1 MNTPASATEVPLY
14 SDAKKNQPQI
24 NATFAARPDALR
36 VARSACSL
44 YHSQMN
50 RRDFLA
56 TVPLALAASTLPVSE
71 IFPAPSAAK
80 PDAAAKSSLPSASQQ
95 KAHDAAAAVPH
106 DLDFA
111 TALQAADAIRTKKI
125 SSVELTERMFARIDH
140 YNPQLN
146 VFAYQ
151 LREDALAQ
159 AKRADAALAQGKAS
173 GVFHGVP
180 ITVKESFAVAGH
192 PCTWG
197 LPPLRDSKAPQN
209 SEVVNHLLSG
219 AGAVLLG
226 ATNVPVALA
235 DWQSYNPI
243 YGQTNNPWDVKRSPG
258 GSSGGSAAGL
268 AAGLGYLSVGSDI
281 GGSIRVPAHFCGVYS
296 HKPTLDLVSLQGHIP
311 GGEPGL
317 PDFSTLLA
325 VAGPMARS
333 AADLLAALK
342 VLGGPAGWDAKAWTW
357 QMPEPRARSL
367 KDFRVGYVIDD
378 PIAPTTPEVKAVL
391 ENTIEHLR
399 RAGATLKPGWPQ
411 GVELAELLAN
421 YKFMLEAF
429 FYSTAPPEEQER
441 ERKAFPELM
450 AGKNSG
456 ALSSFAD
463 WQQQNFRRLAYRAQW
478 QAYFNQV
485 DVFLSPV
492 AFTAAF
498 AHDHSEPQDQRV
510 VATSAGPRRYM
521 EMLNWI
527 APATLTGCPATV
539 APVGRTPQGLPVGIQ
554 IMGPFWEDAT
564 PITFADLLSKELGA
578 FTPPPGYNQ

>member
-1 MNTPASATEVPLY
+1 
-14 SDAKKNQPQI
+14 
-24 NATFAARPDALR
+24 
-36 VARSACSL
+36 
-44 YHSQMN
+44 MN

-71 IFPAPSAAK
+71 MFAATAAAQ
-80 PDAAAKSSLPSASQQ
+80 PNDAALSASPSASQN
-95 KAHDAAAAVPH
+95 KAHGAAAAAVPQE
-106 DLDFA
+106 LDFA
-111 TALQAADAIRTKKI
+111 TALQAAEAIRTKKV
-125 SSVELTERMFARIDH
+125 SSIELTERMFARIDR

-146 VFAYQ
+146 VFAYL

-159 AKRADAALAQGKAS
+159 AKKADAALTQGKVS

-197 LPPLRDSKAPQN
+197 FPPLRDSKAPRN
-209 SEVVNHLLSG
+209 SDVVNRLLSD

-281 GGSIRVPAHFCGVYS
+281 GGSIRVPADFCGIYG
-296 HKPTLDLVSLQGHIP
+296 HKPTLDLVSLMGHIP
-311 GGEPGL
+311 GGNPGL

-325 VAGPMARS
+325 VAGPLARS
-333 AADLLAALK
+333 AGDLLAALK
-342 VLGGPAGWDAKAWTW
+342 ILGGPTGWDAKAWKW
-357 QMPEPRARSL
+357 RMPEPRARSL

-378 PIAPTTPEVKAVL
+378 PIAPPTPEVKALL
-391 ENTIEHLR
+391 ENVIDRLG
-399 RAGATLKPGWPQ
+399 RAGAKMKPGWPE
-411 GVELAELLAN
+411 GLKPAEQLAN
-421 YKFMLEAF
+421 YRFMLEAF

-441 ERKAFPELM
+441 ERKAFPDTL

-478 QAYFNQV
+478 QGYFNQV

-498 AHDHSEPQDQRV
+498 LHDHSEPQDQRTI
-510 VATSAGPRRYM
+510 ATSAGPRRYM
-521 EMLNWI
+521 DMLNWI

-539 APVGRTPQGLPVGIQ
+539 APVGRTPEGLPVGIQ

-564 PITFADLLSKELGA
+564 PMTFADLLAREVGG
-578 FTPPPGYNQ
+578 FTPPPGMRSEKA